1 MEEEKQQ
8 NIKEEFQQS
17 SNSVDFSSLENK
29 LDALLQLNEKI
40 YNADE
45 KERQQLQKEKDEQ
58 QKKIEQQN
66 KEQEKKDEE
75 NAILELKRTSE
86 QDTSEKEL
94 INDTNKFRSD
104 ILSRFDTLIKHNE
117 EIIFLH
123 KIDFVFS
130 SIIIAVIL
138 ILILSNTC
146 FKK

>member
-1 MEEEKQQ
+1 MEEEQQQQ
-8 NIKEEFQQS
+8 NTREEVQPS
-17 SNSVDFSSLENK
+17 SVVDFSSLESK
-29 LDALLQLNEKI
+29 LDSLLKLNEKI

-45 KERQQLQKEKDEQ
+45 KERQQIQKEKDEQ
-58 QKKIEQQN
+58 QKKIEQLN
-66 KEQEKKDEE
+66 KEQEEKDKE
-75 NAILELKRTSE
+75 NATLELKRTSE

-94 INDTNKFRSD
+94 IDDTNKFRND
-104 ILSRFDTLIKHNE
+104 VLSRFDTLIKHNE

>member
-8 NIKEEFQQS
+8 NVKEEVQQS
-17 SNSVDFSSLENK
+17 SDVDFSSLENK

-40 YNADE
+40 FNADE
-45 KERQQLQKEKDEQ
+45 KERQQIQKEKDEQ

-75 NAILELKRTSE
+75 NATLELKRISE

-104 ILSRFDTLIKHNE
+104 ILSRFDTLIKYNE

>member
-1 MEEEKQQ
+1 MQEEKQQ
-8 NIKEEFQQS
+8 NIKEEVQQS
-17 SNSVDFSSLENK
+17 SNVVDFSSLENK

-40 YNADE
+40 FNADE
-45 KERQQLQKEKDEQ
+45 KERQQIQKEKDEQ

-75 NAILELKRTSE
+75 NATLELKRTSE